1 MLSHRLRTLGT
12 LVPVL
17 AVAGLL
23 VASPSLAAQ
32 SLRITSPVAGTT
44 VSGFFDVT
52 GTADGDASA
61 DIAVALAPQTYGDC
75 AAPVLERPAE
85 VDASGGFA
93 ASIPSAA
100 VADGVYCVIVTLG
113 DGRLSTAV
121 GDVTV
126 RNASTAGESLDGP
139 QLPTQSLDDESSST
153 DAALAPIVDAH
164 LLAPL
169 VVGSAATLA
178 LIVLVLGLLQRRR
191 SE

>member
-1 MLSHRLRTLGT
+1 ML
-12 LVPVL
+12 
-17 AVAGLL
+17 A
-23 VASPSLAAQ
+23 ASPSLAAQ
-32 SLRITSPVAGTT
+32 SLRITSPVSGTT
-44 VSGFFDVT
+44 VAGLFDVT

-61 DIAVALAPQTYGDC
+61 EIAVALAPQTFGDC
-75 AAPVLERPAE
+75 AAPVLERDAV

-126 RNASTAGESLDGP
+126 RNASNLDESLEGP
-139 QLPTQSLDDESSST
+139 QLPTESLDDETVST
-153 DAALAPIVDAH
+153 DAALAPLADTY

-178 LIVLVLGLLQRRR
+178 LIVLVLALLQRRR
-191 SE
+191 TE

>member
-1 MLSHRLRTLGT
+1 MLSHRLRALAA

-17 AVAGLL
+17 ALGGLL

-32 SLRITSPVAGTT
+32 SLRITSPVSGTT
-44 VSGFFDVT
+44 VAGVFDVT
-52 GTADGDASA
+52 GTADGDATA
-61 DIAVALAPQTYGDC
+61 EIAVALAPQTFGDC
-75 AAPVLERPAE
+75 GAAVLERDAV

-126 RNASTAGESLDGP
+126 RNASDLDESLEGP
-139 QLPTQSLDDESSST
+139 QLPTESLDDETVST
-153 DAALAPIVDAH
+153 DAALAPIADAQ

-169 VVGSAATLA
+169 VVGAAATLA
-178 LIVLVLGLLQRRR
+178 LIVLVLALLQRRR

>member
-1 MLSHRLRTLGT
+1 MLSHRLRVLGA

-17 AVAGLL
+17 ALAGLL

-32 SLRITSPVAGTT
+32 SLRITSPVSGTT
-44 VSGFFDVT
+44 VSGLFDVT

-61 DIAVALAPQTYGDC
+61 EIAVALAPQTFGDC
-75 AAPVLERPAE
+75 AAPVLERDAV
-85 VDASGGFA
+85 VDAAGGFV

-113 DGRLSTAV
+113 NGRLSTAV

-126 RNASTAGESLDGP
+126 RNASNLDESLEGP
-139 QLPTQSLDDESSST
+139 QLPTESLDDETVST
-153 DAALAPIVDAH
+153 DAALAPLADTY

-169 VVGSAATLA
+169 VVGAAATLA
-178 LIVLVLGLLQRRR
+178 LIVLVLALLQRRR